1 MKRAALLAGIC
12 AVLLPALARAEVQQI
27 RQTIFGMD

>member
-1 MKRAALLAGIC
+1 MKRTALIVGIL
-12 AVLLPALARAEVQQI
+12 VGLWPVLARAEVQQI

>member
-1 MKRAALLAGIC
+1 MKRAALIAGILAG
-12 AVLLPALARAEVQQI
+12 LLPALARAEVRHI

>member
-1 MKRAALLAGIC
+1 MKRAALIVGIL
-12 AVLLPALARAEVQQI
+12 VGLSPALARAEVRQI

>member
-1 MKRAALLAGIC
+1 MKRAAMIAGIL
-12 AVLLPALARAEVQQI
+12 VGLLPTLARAEVQQI